1 VIQIEEKID
10 CGNAKTVEM
19 LYLKLGRPALGKTI
33 NLVGPNAAE
42 EILQEV
48 FTKLWQKKL
57 VFDNIRMAYAWV
69 YKCCTNGA
77 IDHIRSQKK
86 STELGDNDGASVI
99 DPNFESN
106 AEAQVLWK
114 QVAKE
119 LKADETA
126 LFIYR
131 NVEGLSQDEVA
142 EVMQISRRTVNRLQE
157 KLDQKI
163 EKIRRRER
171 VG

>member
-1 VIQIEEKID
+1 MNDIEEKID
-10 CGNAKTVEM
+10 CGNARTVEM
-19 LYLKLGRPALGKTI
+19 LYQKLGRPALGKTI
-33 NLVGPNAAE
+33 SLVGSAAAE

-77 IDHIRSQKK
+77 IDHIRSQRKN
-86 STELGDNDGASVI
+86 TELGENDASVSSL
-99 DPNFESN
+99 ESTLD
-106 AEAQVLWK
+106 AQVLWK

-119 LKADETA
+119 LKSDETA

-131 NVEGLSQDEVA
+131 NIEGLSQDECA

-157 KLDQKI
+157 KLDQKL

-171 VG
+171 VVG